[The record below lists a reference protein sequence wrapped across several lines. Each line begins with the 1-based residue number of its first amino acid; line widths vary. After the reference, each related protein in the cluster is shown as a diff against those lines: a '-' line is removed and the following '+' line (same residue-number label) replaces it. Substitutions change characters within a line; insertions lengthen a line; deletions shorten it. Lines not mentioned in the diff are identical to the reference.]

1 MVMEE
6 NKQLRDDLRGS
17 DRELQILKMGLSQNM
32 NNLEQANK
40 RLETTV
46 KDKNSEIENLKREV
60 ARHKEEKQQ

>member
-1 MVMEE
+1 
-6 NKQLRDDLRGS
+6 
-17 DRELQILKMGLSQNM
+17 M

-40 RLETTV
+40 RLEATV